1 MFIKSSLSL
10 KTGKDVQ
17 EIKQKYKQTCKKK
30 KHQKKKITI
39 TITERNQANLQVL
52 ILNVGY
58 IGFTIMKQMGDN
70 EAYPL
75 NALSTC
81 EEPLISAGEGGGSYQ
96 GLF

>member
-1 MFIKSSLSL
+1 M
-10 KTGKDVQ
+10 
-17 EIKQKYKQTCKKK
+17 YKRLNKNINRHVKKK
-30 KHQKKKITI
+30 NIRKKKTI

-52 ILNVGY
+52 ILTVGY

>member
-1 MFIKSSLSL
+1 M
-10 KTGKDVQ
+10 
-17 EIKQKYKQTCKKK
+17 YKRLNKNINRHVKKK
-30 KHQKKKITI
+30 KSEKKITI

-70 EAYPL
+70 EVYPL

-81 EEPLISAGEGGGSYQ
+81 EDL
-96 GLF
+96 

>member
-1 MFIKSSLSL
+1 M
-10 KTGKDVQ
+10 
-17 EIKQKYKQTCKKK
+17 YKRLNKNINRHVKKK
-30 KHQKKKITI
+30 NIRKKKITI

-58 IGFTIMKQMGDN
+58 IGFTIMKQMRDN

-81 EEPLISAGEGGGSYQ
+81 EEPLISAGEGGGAVSKVCFEH
-96 GLF
+96 G

>member
-1 MFIKSSLSL
+1 M
-10 KTGKDVQ
+10 
-17 EIKQKYKQTCKKK
+17 YKRLNKNINRHVKKK
-30 KHQKKKITI
+30 NKITI

-75 NALSTC
+75 HPLSTC
-81 EEPLISAGEGGGSYQ
+81 EDL
-96 GLF
+96 

>member
-1 MFIKSSLSL
+1 M
-10 KTGKDVQ
+10 
-17 EIKQKYKQTCKKK
+17 YKRLNKNINRHVKKK
-30 KHQKKKITI
+30 KTSEKKITI

-70 EAYPL
+70 EVYPL

-81 EEPLISAGEGGGSYQ
+81 EDL
-96 GLF
+96 

>member
-1 MFIKSSLSL
+1 M
-10 KTGKDVQ
+10 
-17 EIKQKYKQTCKKK
+17 YKRLNKNINRHVKKK
-30 KHQKKKITI
+30 KIRKKKITI

-75 NALSTC
+75 NPLSTC
-81 EEPLISAGEGGGSYQ
+81 EDL
-96 GLF
+96 

>member
-1 MFIKSSLSL
+1 M
-10 KTGKDVQ
+10 
-17 EIKQKYKQTCKKK
+17 YKRLNKNINRHVKK
-30 KHQKKKITI
+30 KHQKKKTI

-81 EEPLISAGEGGGSYQ
+81 EEPLISAGEGGGLFPRSVLNTASRVSY
-96 GLF
+96 

>member
-1 MFIKSSLSL
+1 M
-10 KTGKDVQ
+10 
-17 EIKQKYKQTCKKK
+17 YKRLNKNINRHVKKK
-30 KHQKKKITI
+30 KTTSEKKITI

-70 EAYPL
+70 EAYQ
-75 NALSTC
+75 STKYMRG
-81 EEPLISAGEGGGSYQ
+81 PLISAGEGGGCYQ

>member
-1 MFIKSSLSL
+1 M
-10 KTGKDVQ
+10 
-17 EIKQKYKQTCKKK
+17 YKRLNKNINRHVKKK
-30 KHQKKKITI
+30 NKITI

-75 NALSTC
+75 NPLSTC
-81 EEPLISAGEGGGSYQ
+81 EDL
-96 GLF
+96 

>member
-1 MFIKSSLSL
+1 M
-10 KTGKDVQ
+10 
-17 EIKQKYKQTCKKK
+17 YKRLNKNINRHVKKK
-30 KHQKKKITI
+30 KIRKKKI

-75 NALSTC
+75 NPLSTC
-81 EEPLISAGEGGGSYQ
+81 EDL
-96 GLF
+96 

>member
-1 MFIKSSLSL
+1 M
-10 KTGKDVQ
+10 
-17 EIKQKYKQTCKKK
+17 YKRLNKNINRHVKKK
-30 KHQKKKITI
+30 NKITI

-81 EEPLISAGEGGGSYQ
+81 EEPLISAGEGGGSCYQ

>member
-1 MFIKSSLSL
+1 M
-10 KTGKDVQ
+10 
-17 EIKQKYKQTCKKK
+17 YKRLNKNINRHVKKK
-30 KHQKKKITI
+30 NQKKKITI

-75 NALSTC
+75 NPLSTC
-81 EEPLISAGEGGGSYQ
+81 EDL
-96 GLF
+96 

>member
-1 MFIKSSLSL
+1 M
-10 KTGKDVQ
+10 
-17 EIKQKYKQTCKKK
+17 YKRLNKNINRHVKKK
-30 KHQKKKITI
+30 NKITI

-81 EEPLISAGEGGGSYQ
+81 EEPLISAGEGGGLFPRSVLNTASRVSY
-96 GLF
+96 

>member
-1 MFIKSSLSL
+1 M
-10 KTGKDVQ
+10 
-17 EIKQKYKQTCKKK
+17 YKRLNKNINRHVKKK
-30 KHQKKKITI
+30 NQKKKITI

-75 NALSTC
+75 NPLSTC
-81 EEPLISAGEGGGSYQ
+81 EEPLISAGEGGGALLPRSVLNTASRVSY
-96 GLF
+96 

>member
-1 MFIKSSLSL
+1 M
-10 KTGKDVQ
+10 
-17 EIKQKYKQTCKKK
+17 YKRLNKNINRHVKKK
-30 KHQKKKITI
+30 KSEKKITI
-39 TITERNQANLQVL
+39 TITERNQANLHVL

-81 EEPLISAGEGGGSYQ
+81 EEPLISAGEGGGLLPRSVLNTASRVSY
-96 GLF
+96 

>member
-1 MFIKSSLSL
+1 M
-10 KTGKDVQ
+10 
-17 EIKQKYKQTCKKK
+17 YKRLNKNINRHVKKK
-30 KHQKKKITI
+30 KSEKKITI

-75 NALSTC
+75 NPLSTC
-81 EEPLISAGEGGGSYQ
+81 EDL
-96 GLF
+96 